1 VQAANPRR
9 VCCEPS
15 SPTIFQLA
23 LLFGARHWKWGQVLI
38 RQDDR
43 CLPLAN
49 ERLANGELNA
59 MPTREKSGK
68 RPGNPVMFMKNKHLS
83 EQMRNSDERRKN
95 QTVENNE
102 VKNTRWLDI
111 RRENA
116 MRK

>member
-1 VQAANPRR
+1 LETGTNDVRLMPVQAANPRR

-23 LLFGARHWKWGQVLI
+23 LLFRARHWKWGQVLI

-68 RPGNPVMFMKNKHLS
+68 RPRNPVMFMKKQHLS
-83 EQMRNSDERRKN
+83 EQMRNFYERHKN
-95 QTVENNE
+95 QTIENKE
-102 VKNTRWLDI
+102 VKN
-111 RRENA
+111 N
-116 MRK
+116 